1 MSKAFI
7 PILTATLI
15 AHLAASAAATPLD
28 DRISAFEKA
37 PGSQSETAVTAILIG
52 GIEEHRSAEAMAKV
66 QPWFTRN
73 QPKSQATLF
82 YAARASEFS
91 GQPLQAVGFY
101 RRMLK
106 AKSVDRKFAD
116 VAATATYRLLL
127 NILEDPNAAYLFMRD
142 EGNRLRTF
150 GRARQYDQWF
160 IDEARK
166 RKDLGA
172 LCDRI
177 ATILG
182 DRTSDPAR
190 WANDLEWTCLQFE
203 QFGKQDPADY
213 QAATRLAAAK
223 VSPVVKARL
232 QWVAAVMPYNM
243 QLDKLRTEK
252 TPADPKLI
260 DKPLAAAAHLLK
272 AAPDRGAILVAQG
285 WTARY
290 DNESPKRFAV
300 DGPKK
305 LAQLLAVIPRMA
317 PDTCDDLLANL
328 IAGKCVQFKPVDIRK
343 LVAKYPGILNKLTA
357 ADIPL
362 FDRTLTV
369 AEAKKLAPQL
379 SRNPYAHAALVRGMA
394 AAGSNKF
401 SEITAAV
408 MKSEA
413 WRFGTAKIAID
424 AVWNAGFDRDVQ
436 HEVMLKKYARPNAQ
450 HARLMAQCGPKAG
463 GKDRLLAFAALQKD
477 LLAPAPVIPGAISLF
492 DQLFTNSASADKV
505 QMIKLMTANLKGERK
520 DLLRRALSKSTFG
533 SGGRMPWKAVVYSNQ
548 FRYHQNGTRQEAGD
562 LIKHVQGMLKAQ
574 MRAGKLSET
583 ILGMWLHTVDVRTP
597 EAKKF
602 MAELVRSPAYAK
614 VGYAYQQAAADR
626 YHFGHIA
633 MTSIMAVSDPHHV
646 SRELLALPKDAGAGQ
661 VEAAF
666 KTVMARALKAPS
678 PVAVIG
684 LNKVAA
690 LPKYSAATRGMVLSL
705 FKENAP
711 IGAYPVKQGYEQ
723 LVIRIAKEAQAG
735 KQWGLLEPYADGLWQ
750 AAAINDHPRSTG
762 IDELSLLTQAAFE
775 GDDPSVAV
783 TFCRAALSGPAGR
796 TVFRRKDWGLPEI
809 AARVRQ
815 VSGKASIAIGLI
827 DIPVDIQDPA
837 YPIYKSQAEF
847 ALGNVEAA
855 WELYDG
861 NADQLQPIVRKL
873 TVGYCLWLLG
883 RNIEDRDTE
892 RAEALVKE
900 LTIWSRRV
908 PGSFAPQQ
916 EADLKIAYADIAFQK
931 GALKTARAWYRRVAD
946 ADEHKGSA
954 MQHKAILR
962 SVKVDRVAKDFGA
975 ALADLDKLMLVRDA
989 GLRMRAHFARAEVL
1003 FDQEKYADS
1012 YDEIKAVLKS
1022 DPNHADALILM
1033 GEAQLVMRKLVDA
1046 SEIELGVSRENKI
1059 IVPGETIKINL
1070 LDPTLSISGV
1080 GSDIEVE
1087 IWSDS
1092 GDRERVML
1100 HQLGD
1105 NKTKFRA
1112 EVPTKLAAPRPG
1124 DKVLQVLGRDEIH
1137 YGYSK
1142 RFRAKMT
1149 DLPPDP
1155 KVVIGVASDARLDL
1169 AAGAFPARKGERRLD
1184 LAELGISSAQRA
1196 LGTRRVRPGNPVYL
1210 RVFDPDQS
1218 KTAGID
1224 TIVVAMQTSSGDVI
1238 SQLTL
1243 QETGTHTGEFEA
1255 IIPTARAQAL
1265 AFASESAPSREPNMA
1280 ISAKPYPGWAG
1291 QTGSK
1296 AGERIFGID
1305 LNDNVPLDKMTIR
1318 CGDTG
1323 QALTHFVLQTSMNG
1337 RDWTTRARYPDD
1349 PAPWDG
1355 SPRIT
1360 AFPTYGRA
1368 IAISAP
1374 KDRNLPEDWAPK
1386 MDIASAAK
1394 AIPYNAISVTG
1405 ISNLNVELPSGGH
1418 PGYPNLIRYRALFYQ
1433 SAAAVRTFRL
1443 SGLPLIDKTHTI
1455 FLLDGKPAGEE
1466 SGDPLTIKRELRPGL
1481 HEIQVWRNESRS
1493 ALVKRK
1499 PVLLCDVSG
1508 KKELTPCPDSMF
1520 DPSKFP
1526 ASVRKMIDSPAT
1538 VKPVDES
1545 ATQFDIQFG
1554 ANTRA
1559 RLVRLAIVGHQGV
1572 APAIEKVTLT
1582 DRKGAK
1588 RLPVAIDY
1596 QALRKNQSLEVLPG
1610 DRVTAR
1616 YEDDRVVTKRRNRRE
1631 GRLEVAYNTATISAS
1646 FLKYETTEQ
1655 GRTLVLEDIRRFK
1668 FDDSV
1673 AIVITDPDMDQSPKR
1688 DQLAFSVSSGG
1699 SGPVALV
1706 ALETEAHSGVF
1717 LGRVYPVASKP
1728 SQKSQIQVSSGGTL
1742 TATYRDAENLDPG
1755 IPTDRSVTIEHASYA
1770 APELAV
1776 YSISSKPLPPPAKAE
1791 PKKDDANKD
1800 DNGPEIVQPRR
1811 SLNYEYMD
1819 QAAIKAKSSQAVIG
1833 SSLRFDIVATHRA
1846 FAGSSSIT
1854 AYVQTDAGRK
1864 AHKTA
1869 DSSLPFDVRAPGTL
1883 KLSAKPIAAEIGDP
1897 PPGYVIGKAPSSPSN
1912 RPPLDEGRFA
1922 FSVPLI
1928 LDDLPSRSYATQ
1940 AADALPSSQL
1950 PDGLAVRDGDR
1961 VHIGYAF
1968 KDQQGKVQWRTS
1980 TVTLAANAFLDVMNG
1995 RYRRTISKAYVGE
2008 KLYVRLIAPG
2018 LDSSAER
2025 DVTTVNLKADSG
2037 WGTEFQLRETS
2048 AHTGEFKG
2056 SFALSYAA
2064 KAPSGKLPS
2073 VELHGFPVKYGD
2085 KVVVSYKD
2093 SNSSGPPA
2101 LSVIVNK
2108 GADGGIEPFS
2118 KRYTED
2124 AVAIKTTFTLAECF
2138 FELAKHHRKMDQ
2150 ESLARREMG
2159 HAQKLLAEA
2168 IASHKDDELRAHAE
2182 YLLGNLAQE
2191 YADLSKNEAS
2201 KKLMY
2206 QDALA
2211 RFSKIPLDY
2220 PDAEFAPKAQFK
2232 KALIYEKM
2240 GELDIAVEE
2249 YVKLAYKYPD
2259 HELIPMVMS
2268 RLGSYFQKQ
2277 GLAYKTRAEELE
2289 KKEDDAHAAGEAIR
2303 LRDAAV
2309 KEYLNAANV
2318 FAKLQKRFS
2327 DDKLAGLAGLRS
2339 AQNFMRAGH
2348 NATALEAFQKVIDE
2362 ERYDGKT
2369 IRAQAIYWSG
2379 LCQERLDSP
2388 ADAYKLYRRVT
2399 FDFPDSIWAKRAR
2412 GRLADPIFAKIIEVE
2427 EQQRQMLLDGL
2438 RKRK

>member
-1 MSKAFI
+1 MSKTFI

-15 AHLAASAAATPLD
+15 ASLAAVVGATPLD
-28 DRISAFEKA
+28 DQISAFEKN
-37 PGSQSETAVTAILIG
+37 PGSQSETAVTTILMT
-52 GIEEHRSAEAMAKV
+52 GIKEHRSAEAMAKV

-73 QPKSQATLF
+73 QPTSQSTFF
-82 YAARASEFS
+82 YAAQASEFA

-106 AKSVDRKFAD
+106 AKSIDRKFAD
-116 VAATATYRLLL
+116 VAATAIYRLLM
-127 NILEDPNAAYLFMRD
+127 NILDDPNAAYLFMRD
-142 EGNRLRTF
+142 EGSRLRTF

-160 IDEARK
+160 MNEAKK
-166 RKDLGA
+166 RKDLSA

-177 ATILG
+177 AAILD
-182 DRTSDPAR
+182 DRTSDSAR
-190 WANDLEWTCLQFE
+190 WANDLEWICLQFE
-203 QFGKQDPADY
+203 QFAKQDPADY
-213 QAATRLAAAK
+213 QAAMRLAAAK
-223 VSPVVKARL
+223 VSPVYKARL

-243 QLDKLRTEK
+243 QLDKLRAEK

-260 DKPLAAAAHLLK
+260 DKPLAVAAQLLK
-272 AAPDRGAILVAQG
+272 IAPDRGAILIPRG
-285 WTARY
+285 WNAKY
-290 DNESPKRFAV
+290 DNEGPKRFSV
-300 DGPKK
+300 GGPRK
-305 LAQLLAVIPRMA
+305 LAQLLEVIPRMS
-317 PDTCDDLLANL
+317 PDTRDDLLENL
-328 IAGKCVQFKPVDIRK
+328 IAGKSVQFTPVDVRK
-343 LVAKYPGILNKLTA
+343 LVVKYPGMLNKLTA
-357 ADIPL
+357 TNLPL
-362 FDRTLTV
+362 FDKTLTL
-369 AEAKKLAPQL
+369 AEAKKIALQL
-379 SRNPYAHAALVRGMA
+379 SRNPHPHAALVRGMA
-394 AAGSNKF
+394 AAGNNKF
-401 SEITAAV
+401 SAIVAAV

-413 WRFGTAKIAID
+413 WRFDTAKRAID
-424 AVWNAGFDRDVQ
+424 TLWEAGFDRDVQ
-436 HEVMLKKYARPNAQ
+436 RDAMLKKYAKPNAQ
-450 HARLMAQCGPKAG
+450 QARLMAQCGPKAST
-463 GKDRLLAFAALQKD
+463 KDRLSAFAILQKD
-477 LLAPAPVIPGAISLF
+477 LLAAAPVIPGAISLF

-505 QMIKLMTANLKGERK
+505 KMIKLMTADLKGERK

-533 SGGRMPWKAVVYSNQ
+533 SGGRMPWKAIVYTNQ
-548 FRYHQNGTRQEAGD
+548 FRYHQSGTRQTAGD
-562 LIKHVQGMLKAQ
+562 LIKHVQDMLKTQ
-574 MRAGKLSET
+574 MQAGAISET

-597 EAKKF
+597 EARKF

-633 MTSIMAVSDPHHV
+633 MTPIMAVSDPHHV
-646 SRELLALPKDAGAGQ
+646 SRELLALPKEASAGQ

-666 KTVMARALKAPS
+666 KTVMARAVKAPS
-678 PVAVIG
+678 RVTVIG
-684 LNKVAA
+684 LEKVAA
-690 LPKYSAATRGMVLSL
+690 LPKWSASTRAMVLSL

-723 LVIRIAKEAQAG
+723 LVIRIAREAQAS
-735 KQWGLLEPYADGLWQ
+735 KQWSLLEPYADGLWQ
-750 AAAINDHPRSTG
+750 AAARNDHPKSTG
-762 IDELSLLTQAAFE
+762 VGDLSLLTQAAFE
-775 GDDPSVAV
+775 GGDSSVAV
-783 TFCRAALSGPAGR
+783 TFCRAALNGPVGR
-796 TVFRRKDWGLPEI
+796 TAFRRKDWGLPEI
-809 AARVRQ
+809 AAQMRQ

-827 DIPVDIQDPA
+827 DIPVDQQDPA

-847 ALGNVEAA
+847 ALGNIEAS
-855 WELYDG
+855 WELYD
-861 NADQLQPIVRKL
+861 NNSDQLQPVVRKL
-873 TVGYCLWLLG
+873 TVGYCLWLLA
-883 RNIEDRDTE
+883 RNIEDRDTQ

-954 MQHKAILR
+954 MQHKAVLR

-975 ALADLDKLMLVRDA
+975 ALADLDNLMLVKDA
-989 GLRMRAHFARAEVL
+989 SLRMRAHFARAEVL
-1003 FDQEKYADS
+1003 FDQEKFADS
-1012 YDEIKAVLKS
+1012 YEEIKTVLKR

-1033 GEAQLVMRKLVDA
+1033 GEVQLVMRKLVDA
-1046 SEIELGVSRENKI
+1046 SEIELGVSREHKF

-1070 LDPTLSISGV
+1070 SDPTLSISGV

-1087 IWSDS
+1087 IWSKS

-1105 NKTKFRA
+1105 DKTKFRA
-1112 EVPTKLAAPRPG
+1112 EAPTQLAAPRPG
-1124 DKVLQVLGRDEIH
+1124 DKILQVLGRDEIR

-1169 AAGAFPARKGERRLD
+1169 AAGAFPARKGERKLD
-1184 LAELGISSAQRA
+1184 LEELGISSAQRA

-1218 KTAGID
+1218 KTAEVD
-1224 TIVVAMQTSSGDVI
+1224 TIVVAMRTSSGDVI

-1243 QETGTHTGEFEA
+1243 KETGTHTGEFEA

-1265 AFASESAPSREPNMA
+1265 AYASESAPSREANMA

-1291 QTGSK
+1291 QAGSK
-1296 AGERIFGID
+1296 ASERIFGID

-1318 CGDTG
+1318 CGDAG

-1337 RDWTTRARYPDD
+1337 RDWTTRARWPEN

-1355 SPRIT
+1355 RPQIT

-1368 IAISAP
+1368 LAVSAP
-1374 KDRNLPEDWAPK
+1374 EDRNLPEDWAKK
-1386 MDIASAAK
+1386 MEIASAAE
-1394 AIPYNAISVTG
+1394 AIPYNAITVSG
-1405 ISNLNVELPSGGH
+1405 ISNMKVDLPSGGH
-1418 PGYPNLIRYRALFYQ
+1418 PGYPNLIRYRAVFYQ
-1433 SAAAVRTFRL
+1433 SAAAIRTFSL
-1443 SGLPLIDKTHTI
+1443 TGLPLADKTHTI
-1455 FLLDGKPAGEE
+1455 FLLDGKPAGED

-1493 ALVKRK
+1493 GLQKRK
-1499 PVLLCDVSG
+1499 PVLLCDVAG
-1508 KKELTPCPDSMF
+1508 KSELAPCPDSMF

-1526 ASVRKMIDSPAT
+1526 LAVRKTIAIPAT
-1538 VKPVDES
+1538 VKAADDS
-1545 ATQFDIQFG
+1545 ATQFDVQFG
-1554 ANTRA
+1554 GNTRA
-1559 RLVRLAIVGHQGV
+1559 RLVRLAIVGHKGV

-1582 DRKGAK
+1582 DRKGVK
-1588 RLPVAIDY
+1588 RLPVATDY
-1596 QALRKNQSLEVLPG
+1596 QALRKNQCLEVLPG
-1610 DRVTAR
+1610 DRVTVR
-1616 YEDDRVVTKRRNRRE
+1616 YEDDTVVTKRRSRQE

-1646 FLKYETTEQ
+1646 FLNYETTEE

-1668 FDDSV
+1668 LDDSV
-1673 AIVITDPDMDQSPKR
+1673 AIVITDPDMDQSPKC
-1688 DQLAFSVSSGG
+1688 DQLAFTVSSS
-1699 SGPVALV
+1699 SGQPVTLM
-1706 ALETEAHSGVF
+1706 ALETEVHSGVF

-1728 SQKSQIQVSSGGTL
+1728 TQKSQIQITPGGTL

-1755 IPTDRSVTIEHASYA
+1755 IPTDRSVTIEHAHYA
-1770 APELAV
+1770 TPRLAV
-1776 YSISSKPLPPPAKAE
+1776 YNISSKPLPPPAEAK
-1791 PKKDDANKD
+1791 PKKDDARKD
-1800 DNGPEIVQPRR
+1800 DTGPEIVVPRR
-1811 SLNYEYMD
+1811 SLNYAYRD
-1819 QAAIKAKSSQAVIG
+1819 QAAIKAQGLQAVIG
-1833 SSLRFDIVATHRA
+1833 SGLRFDVVATHLA
-1846 FAGSSSIT
+1846 FAQSSSIT

-1864 AHKTA
+1864 AHGASDATT
-1869 DSSLPFDVRAPGTL
+1869 PFDVRVPGTL
-1883 KLSAKPIAAEIGDP
+1883 KLTARPVGAEIGEAP
-1897 PPGYVIGKAPSSPSN
+1897 VGYVIGKSPSSPSN

-1928 LDDLPSRSYATQ
+1928 LDDLPTRSYATQ
-1940 AADALPSSQL
+1940 AAEALPSSQR
-1950 PDGLAVRDGDR
+1950 PDGLAVRHGDR
-1961 VHIGYAF
+1961 VHIGYAY
-1968 KDQQGKVQWRTS
+1968 KDEQGKSQWYTA
-1980 TVTLAANAFLDVMNG
+1980 TVTLASNAFLDVMDG
-1995 RYRRTISKAYVGE
+1995 RYRRAISKAYVGE
-2008 KLYVRLIAPG
+2008 KLYVRLIAPA
-2018 LDSSAER
+2018 LDSSDQR
-2025 DVTTVNLKADSG
+2025 DVTTVNIKAESG
-2037 WGTEFQLRETS
+2037 SVTAFQLRETS

-2064 KAPSGKLPS
+2064 KAPTGDMPS

-2085 KVVVSYKD
+2085 KVAVSYKD

-2101 LSVIVNK
+2101 LSVFVNK

-2268 RLGSYFQKQ
+2268 RLGAYFQKQ
-2277 GLAYKTRAEELE
+2277 GLAYKTQAEELE
-2289 KKEDDAHAAGEAIR
+2289 KKENDTHAAGEAIR
-2303 LRDAAV
+2303 LREAAV
-2309 KEYLNAANV
+2309 KEYLNAAQV

-2348 NATALEAFQKVIDE
+2348 FATAVKGFQKVVDAE
-2362 ERYDGKT
+2362 QYDGKT
-2369 IRAQAIYWSG
+2369 IRAQAIFWSG
-2379 LCQERLDSP
+2379 LSQER
-2388 ADAYKLYRRVT
+2388 
-2399 FDFPDSIWAKRAR
+2399 
-2412 GRLADPIFAKIIEVE
+2412 
-2427 EQQRQMLLDGL
+2427 
-2438 RKRK
+2438 